1 VVIFK
6 GMIREMTYNRE
17 ITSDRETT
25 YRLALISELG
35 VNFSVEGGCA
45 VRKRKKFKER

>member
-25 YRLALISELG
+25 YRLDKDSG
-35 VNFSVEGGCA
+35 VANEGL
-45 VRKRKKFKER
+45 